1 MATNYTSPVMYML
14 FKSNTFHTQNCF
26 EYLSTSEKGILFC
39 LEKILTDFVHQVY
52 LTKATN

>member
-1 MATNYTSPVMYML
+1 MYML
-14 FKSNTFHTQNCF
+14 FKSNTFYIQSFF

-39 LEKILTDFVHQVY
+39 LEKKTTTDFVHQVY